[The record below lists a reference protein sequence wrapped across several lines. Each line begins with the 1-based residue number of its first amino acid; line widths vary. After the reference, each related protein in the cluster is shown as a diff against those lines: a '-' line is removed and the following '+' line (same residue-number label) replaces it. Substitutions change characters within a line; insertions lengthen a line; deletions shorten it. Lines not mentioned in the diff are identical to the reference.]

1 MNKKALTIGF
11 LALSLI
17 FILLSIVPLRGQET
31 LPGPGQRNLRQ
42 NLFTLRALRM
52 TQVLELTEQQ
62 TAAIFPEL
70 NRAEKD
76 KAELQR
82 QLAAEIRSLR
92 QLIKEGPA
100 RDEEFE
106 SRVGRVRE
114 LRQKIQER
122 DQAFENFLFSQ
133 LTSIQKAR
141 YIIFSLEFNRAIMER
156 AQHLRQAGQKIK

>member
-1 MNKKALTIGF
+1 MNKRLLAIGF
-11 LALSLI
+11 IAIS
-17 FILLSIVPLRGQET
+17 FILLIVQVSGQET
-31 LPGPGQRNLRQ
+31 PPGPGQRNLRH

-76 KAELQR
+76 KAELQK
-82 QLAAEIRSLR
+82 QLAAEIRTLR
-92 QLIKEGPA
+92 RLVDQGQA
-100 RDEEFE
+100 SDEEFE
-106 SRVGRVRE
+106 SRVRRVRE
-114 LRQKIQER
+114 LRLKIQER

-156 AQHLRQAGQKIK
+156 AQRLRPAGQKIK

>member
-1 MNKKALTIGF
+1 MNKKVLAIVF
-11 LALSLI
+11 LAISFNLI
-17 FILLSIVPLRGQET
+17 LIIQAGGQET
-31 LPGPGQRNLRQ
+31 PPGTGQRNLRQ
-42 NLFTLRALRM
+42 NLSTLRALRM

-82 QLAAEIRSLR
+82 QLAAEIRGLR
-92 QLIKEGPA
+92 EIIKAGQA
-100 RDEEFE
+100 QDQEFE
-106 SRVGRVRE
+106 SRVRRVRE
-114 LRQKIQER
+114 LRVKIQER
-122 DQAFENFLFSQ
+122 DRAFEDFLFSQ

-156 AQHLRQAGQKIK
+156 AQRLRPAGQKIK